1 MNSNLKKILIE
12 NNKILAVK
20 DLETLEN
27 ALLSSSKIIFLLN
40 SDICSI
46 EETTRLIKASGKLC
60 FIHLDMI
67 QALNTKDNSALDYLR
82 ENTFAD
88 GIITTKSQV
97 AKYSHKIGF
106 LVILRCFLIDSLSL
120 NTTEKLFN
128 ETYIDAIEILPG
140 VMPKIIE
147 QISKRSSI
155 PIIAGGLISD
165 YEDVNLALKSGA
177 VAIST
182 TKLNIIN

>member
-67 QALNTKDNSALDYLR
+67 QGLDNSALDYLR

-165 YEDVNLALKSGA
+165 CEDVNLALKSGA

>member
-20 DLETLEN
+20 DLETLDN

-46 EETTRLIKASGKLC
+46 EETTRLIKTSGKLC

-67 QALNTKDNSALDYLR
+67 QGLNTKDNSALDYLR

-128 ETYIDAIEILPG
+128 ETYIDAIEILTG

-155 PIIAGGLISD
+155 PIIAGGLIFD

>member
-1 MNSNLKKILIE
+1 MKSNFVKILTK
-12 NNKILAVK
+12 NKRILAVK
-20 DLETLEN
+20 DQKALEE
-27 ALLSSSKIIFLLN
+27 ALHSSSEIIFLLN

-46 EETTRLIKASGKLC
+46 EETTRLIKASGKMC

-67 QALNTKDNSALDYLR
+67 QGLNTKETSAIDYLKD
-82 ENTFAD
+82 NTFAD

-97 AKYSHKIGF
+97 AKYAHKVGF

-120 NTTEKLFN
+120 STMFKLFN
-128 ETYIDAIEILPG
+128 EPYINAIEILPG

-147 QISKRSSI
+147 KISKQSSI

-165 YEDVNLALKSGA
+165 EEDIKTALNSGA
-177 VAIST
+177 IAIST